1 MQKIIGITGGI
12 GSGKTTAANFI
23 KYLGFPVYNSDFF
36 SKELVNNDKN
46 LKTSII
52 NLLGNEA
59 YNESGYNTRYVSKL
73 IFNDDKL
80 RLKLNSIIHPAVNQ
94 HFMNWSKNQTC
105 EIIFRESALLFELKL
120 NLLCCKN
127 ILITADENIRI
138 KRIMLRD
145 SKNYQEIKNIIKL
158 QMPEIEKIKLADYT
172 INNNEDIDTLNYN
185 VKKIMPKLY
194 YN

>member
-1 MQKIIGITGGI
+1 MHKIIGITGGI

-23 KYLGFPVYNSDFF
+23 KHLGFPVYNSDFF

-46 LKTSII
+46 LKISII
-52 NLLGNEA
+52 NLLGNDA
-59 YNESGYNTRYVSKL
+59 YNENGYNTCYVSKL

-80 RLKLNSIIHPAVNQ
+80 RLKLNSIIHPVVNQ
-94 HFMNWSKNQTC
+94 HFINWSKNQTC

-120 NLLCCKN
+120 NLVCYKN

-145 SKNYQEIKNIIKL
+145 SKNYQEIKNIIKS
-158 QMPEIEKIKLADYT
+158 QMPEEEKNKLADFV
-172 INNNEDIDTLNYN
+172 IKNNKDIDTLNYN
-185 VKKIMPKLY
+185 IKKIIPKLY
-194 YN
+194 YS